1 MMKMF
6 PFFLDGG
13 SDINSNNNH
22 VKKQSSKKNRFP
34 ISFFSHKIGIGQVLD
49 VPGSMVVVNEGKEDE
64 LQVWG
69 YKNNLWKYMM
79 TLLMILMTGGLL
91 GLILYWMK
99 QYWLYF
105 TQVPCSL
112 EEATTVLVVVS

>member
-1 MMKMF
+1 
-6 PFFLDGG
+6 
-13 SDINSNNNH
+13 
-22 VKKQSSKKNRFP
+22 
-34 ISFFSHKIGIGQVLD
+34 
-49 VPGSMVVVNEGKEDE
+49 MVVVNEGKEDE
-64 LQVWG
+64 FHVWG
-69 YKNNLWKYMM
+69 YKKNLGKYMM
-79 TLLMILMTGGLL
+79 TLLMIMMTGGLL